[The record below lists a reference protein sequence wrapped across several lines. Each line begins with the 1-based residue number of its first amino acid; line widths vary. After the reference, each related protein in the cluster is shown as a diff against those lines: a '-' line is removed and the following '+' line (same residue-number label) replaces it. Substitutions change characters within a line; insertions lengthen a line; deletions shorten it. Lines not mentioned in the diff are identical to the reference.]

1 MRYDK
6 LFEPGRKIGSLELK
20 NRFIMGAMGVGF
32 AELGG
37 TPTDRT
43 VAYYEA
49 RAKGGDGLIITEVSR
64 VQEDEFC
71 TPFEPSL
78 ADDRHI
84 PA

>member
-6 LFEPGRKIGSLELK
+6 LFEPGKIGSLELK

-43 VAYYEA
+43 VAI
-49 RAKGGDGLIITEVSR
+49 LV
-64 VQEDEFC
+64 
-71 TPFEPSL
+71 
-78 ADDRHI
+78 
-84 PA
+84 